1 MQQPAKL
8 SPSLREMNFLCRQ
21 SCANHS
27 RVRLG
32 ILRSLVVRHLLV
44 LNRLLPHRNG
54 VSSLRLGAGLLQ
66 EITEHVDVLD
76 SWSSSGTS
84 QRAHIRHHCLPLST
98 LHERKHLL
106 SSQPLY

>member
-8 SPSLREMNFLCRQ
+8 QPSLREMNFLCPQ

-32 ILRSLVVRHLLV
+32 NLRSLVVLHLLV
-44 LNRLLPHRNG
+44 LNRLLPHRKS
-54 VSSLRLGAGLLQ
+54 VSSFRLGASLLE
-66 EITEHVDVLD
+66 EITEHVDVSD
-76 SWSSSGTS
+76 SWSSRGTG
-84 QRAHIRHHCLPLST
+84 QRAHIRHHCLPVST

-106 SSQPLY
+106 SRQPLH

>member
-32 ILRSLVVRHLLV
+32 NLRSLVVRHLLV
-44 LNRLLPHRNG
+44 LNRLLPRRNG
-54 VSSLRLGAGLLQ
+54 VSSFRLSASLLQ
-66 EITEHVDVLD
+66 EITEHVDVSD
-76 SWSSSGTS
+76 S
-84 QRAHIRHHCLPLST
+84 
-98 LHERKHLL
+98 
-106 SSQPLY
+106 

>member
-21 SCANHS
+21 SCPNHS

-44 LNRLLPHRNG
+44 LNRLRNG
-54 VSSLRLGAGLLQ
+54 VSSFRLSAGLLE
-66 EITEHVDVLD
+66 EITEHVDVSD
-76 SWSSSGTS
+76 SSRGK
-84 QRAHIRHHCLPLST
+84 RHIRHHCLPLST
-98 LHERKHLL
+98 LHESKHLL
-106 SSQPLY
+106 SNQPLY